1 MKGRAETAG
10 LDEIIQEMR
19 TKRMKART
27 WVLPTLQD
35 CGRRNGGIHKDMK
48 VMARIREMGQYKVR
62 RKGRKT
68 FEEERGGC
76 GFSCSKKFK

>member
-1 MKGRAETAG
+1 MKGRIEAAG
-10 LDEIIQEMR
+10 LDEIIQEVR
-19 TKRMKART
+19 TKRMKDRT
-27 WVLPTLQD
+27 WVLPTLQ
-35 CGRRNGGIHKDMK
+35 GRGSRNGGIHKDMK
-48 VMARIREMGQYKVR
+48 VMARIREMGQYRVM